1 MRLVLGNRH
10 ATDSEDNGET
20 RFELPKG
27 KRSTEVVVP
36 DEVSLGDAFTAI
48 TAPGGVWATHATE
61 DAVPAWVASDNSALA
76 TLVASHFGGDKGP
89 IEVRDLEDPS

>member
-20 RFELPKG
+20 RFVLPKG
-27 KRSTEVVVP
+27 KRATVVEVP

-48 TAPGGVWATHATE
+48 TASGGIWATHAIE
-61 DAVPAWVASDNSALA
+61 GAKPAWVASDNPSLA
-76 TLVASHFGGDKGP
+76 ALVASHYGD
-89 IEVRDLEDPS
+89 IEVRELEDPA